1 MDVTVHQWDGF
12 VLSLYQLKAGEKIA
26 RHKHPFVHTTGVARG
41 STKVELFGGLL
52 TVNYLGYAFTMRP
65 GDNDFPFPPDVEHEI
80 TALEDDTIVANIHR
94 LPNSG
99 TAGMDGGLLMED
111 GAVVA

>member
-41 STKVELFGGLL
+41 KTRVTLFYSDINEEFSML
-52 TVNYLGYAFTMRP
+52 P
-65 GDNDFPFPPDVEHEI
+65 GDNDFVFPLDVEHEI
-80 TALEDDTIVANIHR
+80 EALEDDTIVANIHR
-94 LPNSG
+94 VQNSG
-99 TAGMDGGLLMED
+99 SAGMDGGLMMED
-111 GAVVA
+111 GTVVA